1 MELKSDGVRLHYE
14 LHGPDAGPPVVLV
27 HGFASDYQLNWLGT
41 RWQETLTNAGYRVV
55 GLECR
60 GHGASDK
67 PHDPAAYSLAV
78 MAADVGRLLDELH
91 IAAARYIGYSMG
103 ARIGLQSIIDFP
115 DRILKA
121 VLGGLGMSGAVEEA
135 ESIARALRGGGA
147 DSPSALSFQRFA
159 SARPVNDLEALA
171 ACMEG
176 MARSPRLDPARL
188 AAIRTPILLAV
199 GDRDVIAHDATRL
212 ASQIPTARLVMIP
225 GRDHMGAVPARQF
238 KDAALEFLA
247 ET

>member
-1 MELKSDGVRLHYE
+1 MEFESDGVRLHYD

-27 HGFASDYQLNWLGT
+27 HGFASDYQLNWVGT

-55 GLECR
+55 GLDCR

-67 PHDPAAYSLAV
+67 PHDPAAYELPV
-78 MAADVGRLLDELH
+78 MAADVRRLLDELQ
-91 IAAARYIGYSMG
+91 IADARYVGYSMG
-103 ARIGLQSIIDFP
+103 ARIGLQSVMDFP
-115 DRILKA
+115 ERILKA

-135 ESIARALRGGGA
+135 ESIARALRGGVA

-171 ACMEG
+171 ACIEG
-176 MARSPRLDPARL
+176 MARGPRLDPSRL

-199 GDRDVIAHDATRL
+199 GDRDVIAHDASRL
-212 ASQIPTARLVMIP
+212 ATQIPTARFVSIP